1 MEAAVLPL
9 MAIPDDL
16 DSYTLDELYVI
27 PAQFSI
33 PALPF
38 DGVPLPKPIETN
50 RREGVIIQNLKRH

>member
-1 MEAAVLPL
+1 MYYLAGEDGPFRDRADDYMEAAVLPL

-38 DGVPLPKPIETN
+38 DVGSSA
-50 RREGVIIQNLKRH
+50 